1 MSTLLDDIIRLA
13 QDDTQSLP
21 NLLRKCLIL
30 ASELKND
37 RLKAWANQELDGY
50 EGPRDEQVPT
60 YRRVHANAFG
70 SFAGSFNAWTNKHI
84 IIPAV
89 MEDKHKHWAE
99 KVHIIQS
106 VSSLDDLAKTDNKQG
121 VLASHWPPNM
131 VAYYSDKL
139 WPGWICHD
147 AWQEIPKSVLVQV
160 LDSVRNITLRMALEI
175 KDELGTSYADLS
187 RIKPEEI
194 ERVKGVVIN
203 NLGGNVALGDLDAS
217 GSTTIIAGD
226 RKTLDAVLTKAGM
239 DKEDLNELSE
249 AILVDGGTKPGNKV
263 TEWIQSK
270 AGKVVVAGV
279 KATASI
285 GQQLLTEWLMQH
297 SGLKKP

>member
-1 MSTLLDDIIRLA
+1 MSILLDDIIRLA

-50 EGPRDEQVPT
+50 GLGAEPVPT
-60 YRRVHANAFG
+60 YRKVQANAYG
-70 SFAGSFNAWTNKHI
+70 SFAGPFNARASKHI

-89 MEDKHKHWAE
+89 MDDKHKHWAE
-99 KVHIIQS
+99 KADIIQS
-106 VSSLDDLAKTDNKQG
+106 VSSLDDLAKTNNG
-121 VLASHWPPNM
+121 EGPLACNWPPNM

-139 WPGWICHD
+139 WPGWICHA

-175 KDELGTSYADLS
+175 KDELGTSYGELS
-187 RIKPEEI
+187 RIEPEEI
-194 ERVKGVVIN
+194 ERVKSVVIN
-203 NLGGNVALGDLDAS
+203 NLGGNVALGNLDAS

-226 RKTLDAVLTKAGM
+226 RKTLDAVLTKVGI
-239 DKEDLNELSE
+239 DKEDLHELSE
-249 AILVDGGTKPGNKV
+249 AILVDGGSKFGSKV
-263 TEWIQSK
+263 TEWVQSK
-270 AGKVVVAGV
+270 AGKVVVGGV
-279 KATASI
+279 KATVGI

-297 SGLKKP
+297 FGLKKP